1 MLSRNFGQ
9 FLVLLTT
16 RILEMEIIKRIDGND
31 ILILIGFGLTGYGIY
46 LIWPPL
52 TPLILGALMLIIGLF
67 GAFRKG
73 ADR

>member
-1 MLSRNFGQ
+1 
-9 FLVLLTT
+9 
-16 RILEMEIIKRIDGND
+16 MEIIKKVDGND
-31 ILILIGFGLTGYGIY
+31 LLIITGFLILGFGIY

-73 ADR
+73 GG

>member
-1 MLSRNFGQ
+1 M
-9 FLVLLTT
+9 
-16 RILEMEIIKRIDGND
+16 MEIIKRIDGVD
-31 ILILIGFGLTGYGIY
+31 ILILLGFGLIGYGIY

-73 ADR
+73 GG